1 MMDCIFCKII
11 AGSIPSER
19 VLEDD
24 GFVAIR
30 DIHPKSAIHVLVM
43 PRAHV
48 RSLNDV
54 AGWHDDATGQRLLEF
69 VVRVAGMLGIRDSGY
84 RVITNAGPDSGQEVD
99 HLHLHVMGGERLG
112 DFH

>member
-11 AGSIPSER
+11 AGDIPGER
-19 VLEDD
+19 VYEDD

-43 PRAHV
+43 PREHL
-48 RSLNDV
+48 RSLDDLP
-54 AGWHDDATGQRLLEF
+54 GWHDEGTGRRLLEF
-69 VVRVAGMLGIRDSGY
+69 VVRVADVLGIRESGY
-84 RVITNAGPDSGQEVD
+84 RVITNVGPDAGQEVD
-99 HLHLHVMGGERLG
+99 HLHLHVMGGETLG

>member
-30 DIHPKSAIHVLVM
+30 DMHPKSAIHVLVM

-54 AGWHDDATGQRLLEF
+54 AGWHHDATGQRLLEF